1 MQSMHELPIAKV
13 EDATVPL
20 RYAAANIPFTFLWG
34 LPGVG
39 KSTVAQKWFKL
50 HGIEVIPLSLRN
62 MQPEDLAGYP
72 KPNDKTRTMMFYPPH
87 WLWTALT
94 SGKPT
99 VVIIDEAN
107 DADPP
112 VLAAAQRL
120 FDYFIYPDKLAAALG
135 VSKLD
140 EKINIHN
147 VHFVLISN
155 PPGVSL
161 NRAALTPALC
171 NRGLHFQLITNP
183 QKYVQFM
190 RRVDRFNEFPFLLN
204 PQKLQIET
212 HEEEF
217 LTRFEYPPIEVAH
230 QNYITAKAL
239 ISSFLQAQPQ
249 YTYQYNPINLAYP
262 TPRSW
267 ELCALAMSIHNP
279 LDLEA
284 WSLVASAAVGVEAAA
299 ALVAFLQDV
308 RIPPIDEI
316 LRNPDILTPLL
327 SPERPD
333 IASAVAGAICEYI
346 KSLNA
351 EDFDAFVQVVYE
363 NIVSKFEERFLA
375 DVAEKIR
382 KAAAEMAL
390 KYNLYRLASKIVKGG
405 KRQ

>member
-1 MQSMHELPIAKV
+1 
-13 EDATVPL
+13 
-20 RYAAANIPFTFLWG
+20 
-34 LPGVG
+34 
-39 KSTVAQKWFKL
+39 
-50 HGIEVIPLSLRN
+50 
-62 MQPEDLAGYP
+62 
-72 KPNDKTRTMMFYPPH
+72 
-87 WLWTALT
+87 
-94 SGKPT
+94 
-99 VVIIDEAN
+99 
-107 DADPP
+107 
-112 VLAAAQRL
+112 
-120 FDYFIYPDKLAAALG
+120 
-135 VSKLD
+135 
-140 EKINIHN
+140 
-147 VHFVLISN
+147 
-155 PPGVSL
+155 
-161 NRAALTPALC
+161 
-171 NRGLHFQLITNP
+171 
-183 QKYVQFM
+183 M

-204 PQKLQIET
+204 PKKLQIET

-239 ISSFLQAQPQ
+239 ISSFLEAQPQ
-249 YTYQYNPINLAYP
+249 YTYQYNPTNLAYP

-279 LDLEA
+279 LDLDA

-333 IASAVAGAICEYI
+333 IASAIAGAICEYI

-351 EDFDAFVQVVYE
+351 EDFDAFIHIVYE
-363 NIVSKFEERFLA
+363 NIVAKFEERFLA

-390 KYNLYRLASKIVKGG
+390 KYNLYKLASKIVKGG